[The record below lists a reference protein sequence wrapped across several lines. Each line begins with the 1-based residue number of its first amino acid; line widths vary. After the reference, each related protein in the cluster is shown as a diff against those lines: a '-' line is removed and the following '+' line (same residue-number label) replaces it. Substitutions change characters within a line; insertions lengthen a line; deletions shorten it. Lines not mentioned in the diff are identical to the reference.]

1 MIAPLHKVI
10 GISLV
15 AVVLV
20 GCGTTKSRRATTQM
34 LMSNAVDRSVTSID
48 FRPLSGQRVFLDAT
62 YVKNILGV
70 EFVNADYIVSSVR
83 QQMVGAGCL
92 LTPTID
98 TAEYV
103 AELRVGTLGT
113 DSHDMIYGIPANN
126 ALSTA
131 ASLVPSAPAIPVVP
145 EISVARKTNEVAAA
159 KIAVF
164 AYHKETRR
172 PVWQSGVAQAHS
184 SSKETWLFGAGPFKS
199 GSIHD
204 GTEFAGGESPIP
216 LLPSG
221 KDDVTGRPDPL
232 ALYSREAT
240 YLLPVAS
247 VADDK
252 TSAVKPANFES
263 KVAEAAVSPPAAP
276 APPPPAPPPPPPA
289 ADPPAAE
296 KVPEPEKKPK

>member
-1 MIAPLHKVI
+1 M
-10 GISLV
+10 
-15 AVVLV
+15 
-20 GCGTTKSRRATTQM
+20 
-34 LMSNAVDRSVTSID
+34 
-48 FRPLSGQRVFLDAT
+48 
-62 YVKNILGV
+62 
-70 EFVNADYIVSSVR
+70 
-83 QQMVGAGCL
+83 
-92 LTPTID
+92 
-98 TAEYV
+98 
-103 AELRVGTLGT
+103 
-113 DSHDMIYGIPANN
+113 
-126 ALSTA
+126 
-131 ASLVPSAPAIPVVP
+131 
-145 EISVARKTNEVAAA
+145 ARKSNEVAAA

-184 SSKETWLFGAGPFKS
+184 SSKDTWLFGAGPFKS

-263 KVAEAAVSPPAAP
+263 KVAEAGRFATRGTCPAAAGAAPTP
-276 APPPPAPPPPPPA
+276 AGRGSSRRR
-289 ADPPAAE
+289 
-296 KVPEPEKKPK
+296 KKCPSRRRNRNERRRA